1 MHLKNILYTRTLY
14 ISDLEGRYKKDTVTI
29 FALYRFPFTR
39 VHTKVVVV
47 QCTQTQGCKV
57 RRCPYS
63 SKAHSY
69 M

>member
-47 QCTQTQGCKV
+47 QCADAGYT
-57 RRCPYS
+57 
-63 SKAHSY
+63 
-69 M
+69 